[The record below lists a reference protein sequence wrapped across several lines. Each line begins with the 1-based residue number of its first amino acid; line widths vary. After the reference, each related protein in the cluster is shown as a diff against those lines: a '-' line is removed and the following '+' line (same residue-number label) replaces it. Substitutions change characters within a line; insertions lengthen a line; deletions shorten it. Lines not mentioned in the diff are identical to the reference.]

1 MNKSFRYLIY
11 FIGFFTLTSLGFSS
25 CVSEEDFETS
35 KNVNLKFSNDTI
47 RFDTV
52 FTTLG
57 SVTKQIRVYNRESKP
72 VKIDQ
77 IRLGGG
83 ANSFYRLNVDGNT
96 NIVVK
101 DVEINAKDS
110 MFIFVRV
117 TIDPNNQS
125 NPLLVSDSIIFS
137 FNGKEQYVQLEAY
150 GQDAYYHV
158 ADKWAYTQ
166 DNNGRIVD
174 SLHYSLAED
183 KGLQNGCIVNG
194 NSLEWKND
202 KPHVIFGS
210 LIVNSNKTLT
220 IPEGTKVHL
229 NPNSV
234 FFVLTD
240 GTLKVNGSTQNNVVF
255 QGMRKD
261 SYYSQLPGQWGQ
273 IWFQAGSKNNVL
285 NNVTIKNGTI
295 GIIVDSCVTNDIPTV
310 DIQSTKI
317 ENMSVYGIWSRGGNI
332 NAVNTLVQNTGKE
345 TVALTIGGKYQFV
358 NCTFAN
364 YWSYNTRR
372 TNRTLLLQNYYYDI
386 NNNLILR
393 PITECSFYNTIIYG
407 SNEDEI
413 LIDKKEGA
421 ALDYLFESCLMK
433 TSSVANEPPLV
444 SNCIFNQ
451 DPLFNKPEEGDFR
464 IKANSPAIGHG
475 NGSWN
480 AVYPNDIIGNFRQ
493 YPPTIGAYEYYPIS
507 ARK

>member
-1 MNKSFRYLIY
+1 MNNSLRYLIY
-11 FIGFFTLTSLGFSS
+11 LISFFAITSFGFSS
-25 CVSEEDFETS
+25 CVTEEDYANS
-35 KNVNLKFSNDTI
+35 SNINLKFSNDTI

-57 SVTKQIRVYNRESKP
+57 SVTKQIRVYNNENKP
-72 VKIDQ
+72 LKIDQ
-77 IRLGGG
+77 IRLGAG

-96 NIVVK
+96 NIVVN
-101 DVEINAKDS
+101 DVVINAKDS

-117 TIDPNNQS
+117 TINPNNQS

-158 ADKWAYTQ
+158 ADKWAYTL
-166 DNNGRIVD
+166 DNNGNRID
-174 SLHYSLAED
+174 SLNYSLAED
-183 KGLQNGCIVNG
+183 KGLQSGCIVNG

-202 KPHVIFGS
+202 KPHIIFGS

-220 IPEGTKVHL
+220 LSEGTKIHL
-229 NPNSV
+229 NSKSV
-234 FFVLTD
+234 FFVWSEAS
-240 GTLKVNGSTQNNVVF
+240 LKVNGSTQNNVIF

-261 SYYSQLPGQWGQ
+261 DYYSQLPGQWGQ

-317 ENMSVYGIWSRGGNI
+317 ENMSVYGIWSRGGHI

-364 YWSYNTRR
+364 YWSYNSRR
-372 TNRTLLLQNYYYDI
+372 SNTTLFLQNYYYD
-386 NNNLILR
+386 NDNNLILR
-393 PITECSFYNTIIYG
+393 PITECNFYNTIIYG

-413 LIDKKEGA
+413 MIDKKEGA
-421 ALDYLFESCLMK
+421 ELNYLFESCLLLTK
-433 TSSVANEPPLV
+433 SVRNEPPMV

-451 DPLFNKPEEGDFR
+451 DPLFNYPQEGDFR
-464 IKANSPAIGHG
+464 IKSSSPAIGKG

-493 YPPTIGAYEYYPIS
+493 FPPTIGAYEYYPI
-507 ARK
+507 ATRK